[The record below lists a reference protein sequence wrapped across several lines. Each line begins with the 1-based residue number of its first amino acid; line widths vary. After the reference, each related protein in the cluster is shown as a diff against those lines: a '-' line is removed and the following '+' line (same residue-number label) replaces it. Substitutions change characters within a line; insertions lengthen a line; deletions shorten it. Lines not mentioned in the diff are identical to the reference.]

1 MIRLNRADKISAWHI
16 HRTSRGDTTKL
27 RRKGKR
33 TIMHAIE
40 RNEAFSRL
48 SRLGGDRRTDGPLP
62 VPLGNGATRLGL
74 PSRVKIR
81 KMALPLNRF
90 TSTQT
95 FMLCLR
101 PLLKIMHP
109 RLRGQQLDEILL
121 LKNVC
126 RGRPE
131 QSTPTTSL
139 TNFPVVIRRG
149 VPGRIASLLHVY
161 AIP

>member
-1 MIRLNRADKISAWHI
+1 MSFIPAPMMQKITLIMAEIMFEWRI

-27 RRKGKR
+27 RRNGKR
-33 TIMHAIE
+33 TTMRAIE

-48 SRLGGDRRTDGPLP
+48 NRLGGDRRTGGPLP
-62 VPLGNGATRLGL
+62 VPLGNGATRRGG
-74 PSRVKIR
+74 PGRVKIR
-81 KMALPLNRF
+81 KVAPP
-90 TSTQT
+90 T

-101 PLLKIMHP
+101 PPFKIMHH
-109 RLRGQQLDEILL
+109 RLRDRRLDGIPL

-149 VPGRIASLLHVY
+149 VPGRITSLLHD
-161 AIP
+161 